1 MSFVARFDIDDNV
14 IMMNEAEFNDDDDD
28 AVAVDKVIL
37 MFWCNELTWFDDSAF
52 VTFVI
57 NTFTLLSL
65 TIFFDLEADCEL
77 KCMILLL
84 N

>member
-37 MFWCNELTWFDDSAF
+37 MF
-52 VTFVI
+52 
-57 NTFTLLSL
+57 
-65 TIFFDLEADCEL
+65 
-77 KCMILLL
+77 
-84 N
+84 